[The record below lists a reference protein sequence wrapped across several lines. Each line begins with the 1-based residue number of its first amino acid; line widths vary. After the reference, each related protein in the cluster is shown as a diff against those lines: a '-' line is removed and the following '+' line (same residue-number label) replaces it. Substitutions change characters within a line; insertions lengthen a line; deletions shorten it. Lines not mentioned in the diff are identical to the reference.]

1 MKNILPND
9 IVSMVR
15 DEGKNL
21 NFGSIKL
28 EIILRDGHPRWEI
41 TRSRSI
47 LEETG
52 SPTEFGGMT
61 MTSVL
66 KV

>member
-1 MKNILPND
+1 MKNILPDD

-15 DEGKNL
+15 AEGKNL

-47 LEETG
+47 LEETKELEERVMN
-52 SPTEFGGMT
+52 SASKTE
-61 MTSVL
+61 V
-66 KV
+66 